1 MSVPY
6 KIKIRRFNEGI
17 SNLKYE
23 SFDFFDITVEKLK
36 NYKGWTVFYIS
47 KEDQYCQVFNFANK
61 EDFDRNFS
69 INKHPHYPGNMVA
82 PNNVEETEQGNS
94 DRCIIDGQEFY
105 LETLELYLIIDGK
118 LMR

>member
-1 MSVPY
+1 M
-6 KIKIRRFNEGI
+6 KIRRFNEKI
-17 SNLKYE
+17 TNLKYE

-47 KEDQYCQVFNFANK
+47 KEDQYCQVFSFAHK
-61 EDFDRNFS
+61 EDFDKNFS
-69 INKHPHYPGNMVA
+69 INKHPHYPGNMVV
-82 PNNVEETEQGNS
+82 PNNVNETEQGAS
-94 DRCIIDGQEFY
+94 DRCVIDGQEFY